1 VTPRSPS
8 TRAAA
13 RLALALLISLVAVGP
28 APAAGAA
35 DKRAKPPSLDARAWL
50 LVDAHS
56 GEELA
61 GSAATR
67 RLPIASTTKL
77 MTAYLALADLP
88 LDRRIAAPAYSP
100 APAESV
106 LGLSEGERISV
117 RDLLVAMLLPSAND
131 AAYALAD
138 AVSGSVPRFV
148 KRMNGAAAKLG
159 LDRTSYTNPIGLD
172 QRRNASTARDLAALA
187 LILREDPRFRRIVG
201 KSEARLK
208 SGATPRVVE
217 TRNTLLMADDSVDGI
232 KTGHTLNAGYVLV
245 ASAERKG
252 VPLVSVVLG
261 AESESGRDAAS
272 EALLDYGFSLYSK
285 REVVSRDEV
294 VGTAPVANE
303 QQPLELLAA
312 RDERVALRADQEVRI
327 ETAVEPGLEGP
338 IAAGAPV
345 GRGVLRTAAGDR
357 LGSVRLLAGREIA
370 APGALSALGG
380 PAAALLI
387 AAGLILVGGAFAIA
401 IRHRRDG
408 RERKT
413 GERTPEDRLDSR
425 RRRMR
430 QREEE
435 TRQ

>member
-1 VTPRSPS
+1 M
-8 TRAAA
+8 RAAVC
-13 RLALALLISLVAVGP
+13 LALALLSSLAAAGP
-28 APAAGAA
+28 APAASA
-35 DKRAKPPSLDARAWL
+35 DKQTKPPRLEARAWL
-50 LVDAHS
+50 LVDARS
-56 GEELA
+56 GDELA

-88 LDRRIAAPAYSP
+88 LDRRVVAPAYSP

-148 KRMNGAAAKLG
+148 KRMNRAAAKLG

-187 LILREDPRFRRIVG
+187 LALREDRRFRRIVR

-208 SGATPRVVE
+208 SGASPRVVE
-217 TRNTLLMADDSVDGI
+217 TRNLLLLADDSVDGI
-232 KTGHTLNAGYVLV
+232 KTGHTLDAGYVLV

-285 REVVSRDEV
+285 REVVGRDEV
-294 VGTAPVANE
+294 VGTAPVAGE
-303 QQPLELLAA
+303 KQPLELLAA
-312 RDERVALRADQEVRI
+312 RGQRIALRADQEVQI

-345 GRGVLRTAAGDR
+345 GRGILRTVAGER
-357 LGSVRLLAGREIA
+357 LGSVPLLAGREIA
-370 APGALSALGG
+370 APGALSSLGG

-387 AAGLILVGGAFAIA
+387 AAGLILVGGAFVIA
-401 IRHRRDG
+401 IRRGRDG

-413 GERTPEDRLDSR
+413 GERTPEERLDSR
-425 RRRMR
+425 RRRIR
-430 QREEE
+430 QREEGN
-435 TRQ
+435 RQ